1 MPSFGDISKP
11 LSHLNY
17 TLETVQSPLSEFDY
31 SINNLATDLR
41 DGVRLARIVEVL
53 HSHQQ
58 TSLLSSSSGSQ
69 PAEEWP
75 LTPKLQFPATYRFQ
89 KTANV
94 TLVLKYLS
102 ENSDFEHGI
111 FAKDII
117 DGHREKTVGLLWTL
131 LTSKGL
137 DLLLDWDLVSRETK
151 RLHKEEHMTE
161 EEVKKGDYA
170 SLLKSWASVIAAK
183 NGLVV
188 RGWTGFAD
196 GKAFDAI
203 VREYQQYLPSRSSSG
218 SEPTTLAEKLKAI
231 GCNSYFCNLFSS
243 ASMAATSRIFSP
255 SFITLALSYLCSRLV
270 APSLLER
277 AAIIIQ
283 RSFRHRKFIT
293 NLSQRLRLL
302 ILAHSAADI
311 VRPRVAAITIQRAYR
326 AFLHKKIQNLIQYT
340 TSIQTFSRGYLA
352 RQQLQK
358 ELNAIALIQQ
368 RWRNIRDRRF
378 HERITRASQGV
389 TDIQALIRGYLTRR
403 NVTKQSRAITV
414 IGNWWHNFLLIRGAQ
429 QTLLLLRR
437 EKATATICHW
447 WHNILLIRE
456 AQQQLQQLRRE
467 KAATTITHWWYGTLA
482 IRRAKK
488 QLNELKFARSV
499 TLIGSW
505 WAGILLTRRNRSHYL
520 ALRATTIFLQQRRR
534 ETTAARNTRKDY
546 LLLLSTVAHLKAP
559 ILRRRLE
566 LSAATLIQ
574 RLWRQRSELIKFRNR
589 RLKVI
594 TLQSVIRGHLTRAAS
609 TGRIRVIRRR
619 LGSIVPKPEETL
631 GSRTRQALVTLQGKI
646 GIPRAIQQLE
656 EKAALSEGCARIIVA
671 DEKGFDA
678 LLGYIETTLPA
689 ATKSATGVAAR
700 SLGSAVNV
708 LVAIGKVEVLVAIVA
723 AQMGHTPKGGRD
735 LWNILLAVVE
745 AVKTASRGTG
755 HYEILLSAI
764 RALVGFASGVRRRL
778 LARKKWMER
787 LREVVKGLD
796 EQGRKRGAVVD
807 QVRNGLL
814 GELRG
819 LLGEEQEKLEK

>member
-17 TLETVQSPLSEFDY
+17 TLETVQPPLSEFDY

-170 SLLKSWASVIAAK
+170 SLLKSWASIIAAK

-188 RGWTGFAD
+188 RGWMGFAD
-196 GKAFDAI
+196 GKVFDAI

-218 SEPTTLAEKLKAI
+218 ESPTTLSEKLKAI

-283 RSFRHRKFIT
+283 RSFRHRTFIT

-311 VRPRVAAITIQRAYR
+311 VRPRLAAITIQRAYR

-352 RQQLQK
+352 RKQLMKQ
-358 ELNAIALIQQ
+358 LSAAALIQQ
-368 RWRNIRDRRF
+368 RWRDIRDRRF

-389 TDIQALIRGYLTRR
+389 TDVQALIRGYLTRR
-403 NVTKQSRAITV
+403 NITKQSRAIII
-414 IGNWWHNFLLIRGAQ
+414 IGNWWHNFLLIRS
-429 QTLLLLRR
+429 
-437 EKATATICHW
+437 
-447 WHNILLIRE
+447 
-456 AQQQLQQLRRE
+456 AQQQLHLLRRE
-467 KAATTITHWWYGTLA
+467 KAATTITNWWYGTLA
-482 IRRAKK
+482 VRRAQK
-488 QLNELKFARSV
+488 QLGKLKFARSV

-505 WAGILLTRRNRSHYL
+505 WKSILLARRDRSHYQ
-520 ALRATTIFLQQRRR
+520 ALLVATLFLQQRRR
-534 ETTAARNTRKDY
+534 ETITARNTRKDY
-546 LLLLSTVAHLKAP
+546 LLLHSTIAHLKAP
-559 ILRRRLE
+559 ILRRRSELE
-566 LSAATLIQ
+566 AAILIQ

-589 RLKVI
+589 RLKI
-594 TLQSVIRGHLTRAAS
+594 IFLQSLFRGHLTRAAS

-619 LGSIVPKPEETL
+619 LLSIVPKPEETL

-689 ATKSATGVAAR
+689 ATKNATGVAAR

-708 LVAIGKVEVLVAIVA
+708 LVAIGKVEVLVAIVV
-723 AQMGHTPKGGRD
+723 AQMGHTIKGGRD

-764 RALVGFASGVRRRL
+764 KALVAFASGVRKRL
-778 LARKKWMER
+778 SARKKWMER

-807 QVRNGLL
+807 QVRNGLV

-819 LLGEEQEKLEK
+819 LLGEGQEK